1 MSRRYSRRL
10 SCCHVEQLERREML
24 TAGAWGAYGPSIG
37 RTSDDFGNTF
47 AAATELPLTSTGSA
61 NQTGKIEQ
69 ALDVDMFKVVATVSG
84 EMTIQELAA
93 SGSRLDPYLYVYDA
107 NQQLIAQDDD
117 SGAGYNSQVT
127 INVTAGQTYYIKA
140 AGYGRSHD
148 AYRIQMATTTATP
161 DDFGNTRAAA
171 TALELSAAGTA
182 RQSGSIETAGDVDVL
197 RFVATV
203 TGEMTIIQSADN
215 ASRLDS
221 YLYVYDADGQLLA
234 QNDDNGWS
242 LNSQVE
248 LSVVAGNTYYVK
260 AAAYWRSTGNYTLE
274 LTTVASDPDS
284 GTTSDPDGGTTTDPE
299 GGTTTDPGT
308 STPTT
313 DGTGFQIDV
322 TMTGFTAAQQAIVQQ
337 AIDIWESIIV
347 GDLPDVTYQGR
358 TIDDLSITISSIT
371 IDGSGNV
378 LGQSSATAFRSDSRL
393 PYLGFIQL
401 DTSDVASMESSGSL
415 LGVLTHE
422 IAHVLG
428 FGVIWSD
435 LGLLTVSGTR
445 TRTAGFTGANAVAE
459 YNALF
464 GTNVTAVPVETDGGS
479 GTALA
484 HWDETVFDNELMTG
498 WYNSGETNPIS
509 RITVASFADLGY
521 EVNMNAAQSYTPST
535 TAVTAA
541 SASSVASSYNYG
553 GYYGGT
559 SDPWGHGRRHSYIQ
573 AVDQVMASY

>member
-1 MSRRYSRRL
+1 
-10 SCCHVEQLERREML
+10 ML
-24 TAGAWGAYGPSIG
+24 TASAWAGYWPSTG

-47 AAATELPLTSTGSA
+47 AAATEVTLTSTGAAS
-61 NQTGKIEQ
+61 QTGKIEQ

-84 EMTIQELAA
+84 EMTIQELAV
-93 SGSRLDPYLYVYDA
+93 SGSRLDPYLYVYDS
-107 NQQLIAQDDD
+107 NQQLIAHNDD
-117 SGAGYNSQVT
+117 SGASYNSQVT

-140 AGYGRSHD
+140 AAYGRTHD
-148 AYRIQMATTTATP
+148 AYRIQVATATVAT
-161 DDFGNTRAAA
+161 DDYGNTMEAAA
-171 TALELSAAGTA
+171 AVEMAADGTA
-182 RQSGSIETAGDVDVL
+182 TQSGSIEKAGDVDVFS
-197 RFVATV
+197 FVATV
-203 TGEMTIIQSADN
+203 TGEMTITQSADTG
-215 ASRLDS
+215 SRLDS
-221 YLYVYDADGQLLA
+221 FLYVYDADGQLLG

-248 LSVVAGNTYYVK
+248 LSVVAGTTYYVK
-260 AAAYWRSTGNYTLE
+260 AAAYWRSTGDYTLE

-284 GTTSDPDGGTTTDPE
+284 GTTAGPDGGTTTDPD
-299 GGTTTDPGT
+299 GGITTDPGT

-337 AIDIWESIIV
+337 AIDIWEAIIV
-347 GDLPDVTYQGR
+347 GDLPDVTYHGQ
-358 TIDDLSITISSIT
+358 TIDDVSITISSIT
-371 IDGSGNV
+371 IDGSGSV
-378 LGQSSATAFRSDSRL
+378 LGQSSATAFRSDSNL

-415 LGVLTHE
+415 LGVITHE

-445 TRTAGFTGANAVAE
+445 TRTAGFTGVHAVAE

-479 GTALA
+479 GTALS

-498 WYNSGETNPIS
+498 WYNSGETNPVS

-535 TAVTAA
+535 TAAVAT
-541 SASSVASSYNYG
+541 SASTVSSSYSSYG
-553 GYYGGT
+553 GYYGGM

-573 AVDQVMASY
+573 AVDEVMASY